1 MVTLILDPRRHNPGY
16 VSSER
21 KGVAT
26 QTILF
31 AFIVLIPWAHAQPAG
46 LQWSRA
52 TPFGAIPNPR
62 IDTPVA
68 YDPLG
73 RQVGVLQVN
82 VGFPVGVAGNAAS
95 VLLTAGEATSQNGVV
110 VSVQ

>member
-1 MVTLILDPRRHNPGY
+1 MVTLILDPRRHNPGF
-16 VSSER
+16 VSSDR

-26 QTILF
+26 QTILL

-52 TPFGAIPNPR
+52 TPSGAIPSPR
-62 IDTPVA
+62 IDALVA

-82 VGFPVGVAGNAAS
+82 VRLPVGVAGNPAS
-95 VLLTAGEATSQNGVV
+95 VLLTVGEATSQKDVV